1 MDASRLGLAAAL
13 GGVVVAPL
21 LTLHPIEAHL
31 HDAGEALLPAP
42 LHAATIIVLLALVI
56 ASFVPL
62 LLALAMAAR
71 CLRHGSALRL
81 VNASTR
87 GEVSEGGVACTLV
100 DMPGVQFFTAGLFRP
115 RVYATTG
122 ARTQL
127 PTEVF
132 RAAILHE
139 RAHQRRHDV
148 LWRIALAALEAALHP
163 LPAGRRLAANIALE
177 WELAA
182 DREAIH
188 AGAGREHLFEA
199 LVAASIL
206 PPPGAGVAL
215 SSVGTMQRL
224 AVLATGETLPRRDPL
239 GHVGGYLAALALAP
253 LTVHLAFWSGAVCL

>member
-1 MDASRLGLAAAL
+1 MDASRLGVAVAL

-21 LTLHPIEAHL
+21 LTLHPIQAHL
-31 HDAGEALLPAP
+31 HDAGEALVPAR
-42 LHAATIIVLLALVI
+42 LHEATFIVLLAVVTL
-56 ASFVPL
+56 SFVPL
-62 LLALAMAAR
+62 LLALAMASR
-71 CLRHGSALRL
+71 CIRHGPALRL

-100 DMPGVQFFTAGLFRP
+100 DMPGIHFFTAGLFRP

-127 PTEVF
+127 PPEVF

-148 LWRIALAALEAALHP
+148 PWRIALATLEAALRP
-163 LPAGRRLAANIALE
+163 LPAGRRLAASIALE

-182 DREAIH
+182 DREAIR
-188 AGAGREHLFEA
+188 AGARREHLFEA
-199 LVAASIL
+199 LVAASI
-206 PPPGAGVAL
+206 PPTPGAGVAL

-224 AVLATGETLPRRDPL
+224 EVLATGQGVPRRNHL
-239 GHVGGYLAALALAP
+239 RHIGGYLAALALVP